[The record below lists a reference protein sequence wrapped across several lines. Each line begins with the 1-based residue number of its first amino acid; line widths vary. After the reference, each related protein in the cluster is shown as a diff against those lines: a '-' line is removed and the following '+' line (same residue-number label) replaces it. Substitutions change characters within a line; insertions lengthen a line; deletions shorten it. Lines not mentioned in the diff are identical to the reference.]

1 MKKVFSRSSVIPC
14 DLAKSVL
21 DAAGIFAVIKHELGS
36 AAAGY
41 SWPVPNNPSL
51 PWAWPEVWVSDEDFE
66 RAREILAT
74 VSADP
79 ARQIENQ
86 TPFAERS
93 TVPAI
98 KKCPYCGKEYP
109 DGFTTCPV
117 DGNPLVSS

>member
-21 DAAGIFAVIKHELGS
+21 DAAGVFAVIRHELGS

-66 RAREILAT
+66 RAREILAD
-74 VSADP
+74 VSAES
-79 ARQIENQ
+79 ARQMEDQI
-86 TPFAERS
+86 PAETS
-93 TVPAI
+93 TASVI
-98 KKCPYCGKEYP
+98 KRCPYCGKEYP
-109 DGFTTCPV
+109 ENFTTCPV
-117 DGNPLVSS
+117 DGNPLVRS